1 MRDIKYLI
9 TNEIIN
15 LNKLLNTQ
23 WGYIIMNLLNELT

>member
-23 WGYIIMNLLNELT
+23 WGHIIMNLLNELT